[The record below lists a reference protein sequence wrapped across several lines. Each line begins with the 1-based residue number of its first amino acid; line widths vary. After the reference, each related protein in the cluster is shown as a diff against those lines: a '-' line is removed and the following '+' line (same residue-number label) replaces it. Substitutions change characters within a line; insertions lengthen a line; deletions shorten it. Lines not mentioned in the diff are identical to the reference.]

1 MHKSRKATSRLIRTH
16 GDARVRMLHAGVW
29 LCALCC
35 AAPVSAAGSGPT
47 PAPAAP
53 GAVLQPART
62 QTSPAAAALSEPP
75 QDRQLTRELWSSRIT
90 APNPNEDAESRL
102 ALKRLIEQVRSVRFG
117 KEAAEATPASP
128 VATRPA
134 AEPLPNEP
142 AATPPAKL
150 PEAASITP
158 PSAPAGSLPSPGGH
172 KMLAGLL
179 QDPGRMSD
187 PLEVAELLFLSGR
200 PVDAAPFYAQALEH
214 LPRGDAVTAADRAWT
229 LFQLATCLRETN
241 MDEAQATYAKLIS
254 EYPDSPWT
262 ELARAQSQ
270 LLSWYQKDRPQ
281 QLAASHQP

>member
-1 MHKSRKATSRLIRTH
+1 MHKNRKAMSRPIRTH
-16 GDARVRMLHAGVW
+16 GAARVRMLHAGIW
-29 LCALCC
+29 LCALCG
-35 AAPVSAAGSGPT
+35 AAPVSAAGSGPA
-47 PAPAAP
+47 PAPVPAAH

-62 QTSPAAAALSEPP
+62 QTRPAFSEPP

-90 APNPNEDAESRL
+90 APNPNEDAAGRL

-117 KEAAEATPASP
+117 NEAAQATPASP
-128 VATRPA
+128 VAVRST
-134 AEPLPNEP
+134 AEPLPTEP

-150 PEAASITP
+150 SEAASIAP
-158 PSAPAGSLPSPGGH
+158 PSVTAASSPSPGQH
-172 KMLAGLL
+172 KAFAGLP
-179 QDPGRMSD
+179 QDSGRMSD

-200 PVDAAPFYAQALEH
+200 PADAAPFYAQALEH
-214 LPRGDAVTAADRAWT
+214 LRPGDAVTAADRAWT

-241 MDEAQATYAKLIS
+241 MDEARATYAKLIS

-281 QLAASHQP
+281 QLVASRQP